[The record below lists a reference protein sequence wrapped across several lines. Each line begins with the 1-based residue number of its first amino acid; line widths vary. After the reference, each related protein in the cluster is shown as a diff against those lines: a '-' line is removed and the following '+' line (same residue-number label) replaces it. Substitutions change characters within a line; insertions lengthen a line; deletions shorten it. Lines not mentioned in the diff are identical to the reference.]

1 MKPLLVFSLCLLL
14 APLTI
19 FCALAAPPPRSLT
32 LNEAVRIAVENN
44 LDVRAE
50 LYNPAQFEADIRRYR
65 AIYAPRITAQT
76 GVADTTEA
84 QPRADGRIIDA
95 RSHILDTSVSQL
107 FPTGATAALS
117 LSNAYNDNNSPSLL
131 HPYWVTGLALTLNQP
146 LLKNRGREVT
156 EENIRISQLSKY
168 ASLERFKTRLL
179 TTVAQVRYDYFKL
192 YRLREELGV
201 RQVSLE
207 LAKTILTETRARVA
221 AGVLPALEILNA
233 EFGAITREKELN
245 DAEKA
250 VSDQVD
256 ILRLLLQLDGGID
269 IATTDVPS
277 PECYEI
283 SEAAAIDRSLTRPDL
298 LEQQQHLEL
307 AEFQTR
313 VLNNKRQP
321 DLSLQT
327 SAGVNAIDRDRV
339 FNDGDR
345 EAFDHFNWSV
355 GLVISYPLGNEA
367 AENEF
372 RKSRLKSEQTR
383 IQIKSLQETAA
394 NEVRAAVRG
403 IGSSFKQIE
412 VSDRGV
418 AFADKRLHAFIR
430 KNEAGLATTK
440 EVLDVETELAAA
452 KSNRIA
458 ALVLYAD
465 SLTRLW
471 QVTGELLEHQGILVD
486 ESDANRL
493 YEGRA
498 MK

>member
-1 MKPLLVFSLCLLL
+1 VKPLLIFSLCLLL
-14 APLTI
+14 APITI

-32 LNEAVRIAVENN
+32 LNEAVRIAAENN

-65 AIYAPRITAQT
+65 AIYAPRFTAQT

-84 QPRADGRIIDA
+84 QPRADGRIIDTRA
-95 RSHILDTSVSQL
+95 TILDSSVSQL

-117 LSNAYNDNNSPSLL
+117 FSNAYNENNSPSLL
-131 HPYWVTGLALTLNQP
+131 HPYWETGLALFFSQP

-201 RQVSLE
+201 RQVSLD
-207 LAKTILTETRARVA
+207 LAGTILTETRARVA

-233 EFGAITREKELN
+233 EFGVVTREKELN

-250 VSDQVD
+250 VSDQLDV
-256 ILRLLLQLDGGID
+256 LRLLLQLDGGID

-277 PECYEI
+277 PERYEI

-298 LEQQQHLEL
+298 LEQQQNLEL

-345 EAFDHFNWSV
+345 GAFDHFDWSV
-355 GLVISYPLGNEA
+355 GLIISYPLGNEA

-372 RKSRLKSEQTR
+372 RKSRLKREQTR
-383 IQIKSLQETAA
+383 LQVKSLQETAA

-403 IGSSFKQIE
+403 LGASFKQIE
-412 VSDRGV
+412 VADRGV
-418 AFADKRLHAFIR
+418 AFADKRLYAFIR

-458 ALVLYAD
+458 ALVSYAD

-471 QVTGELLEHQGILVD
+471 QVTGELLERQGIYVE
-486 ESDANRL
+486 ESDADRL
-493 YEGRA
+493 YNG